1 MSFLM
6 MERDC
11 GLDFRSQISNLRF
24 QISVVRLALAF
35 YLALSCLLC
44 LVVSV
49 VSCLLCLVCCV
60 VSWRVVSAVSCL
72 LCRVVACPL

>member
-49 VSCLLCLVCCV
+49 VSCLLCLVCCG
-60 VSWRVVSAVSCL
+60 VSCL

>member
-35 YLALSCLLC
+35 YLALSRLLCLVLSVVSCLVRCALFCLLC
-44 LVVSV
+44 LVVS
-49 VSCLLCLVCCV
+49 
-60 VSWRVVSAVSCL
+60 AVSCRGVSAL
-72 LCRVVACPL
+72 RFEI

>member
-49 VSCLLCLVCCV
+49 VSC
-60 VSWRVVSAVSCL
+60 RGVSAL
-72 LCRVVACPL
+72 RFEIIRR

>member
-49 VSCLLCLVCCV
+49 VSCLLCLVCCG
-60 VSWRVVSAVSCL
+60 VSCL
-72 LCRVVACPL
+72 LCRVCCVVSWRVRSEI